1 VRWDAKGALKKLKK
15 VEKRR
20 KKLKKDKK
28 STGFDL
34 KKHKNDDF

>member
-1 VRWDAKGALKKLKK
+1 VRWDAKSLRKKPKK
-15 VEKRR
+15 AKKSL